1 MPTYSYTR
9 DADGKT
15 IEVTGPRPL
24 TSEEVLEMFSGVP
37 SGEQVAPAP
46 APELPPSPEPEV
58 EAAPEEPRGI
68 RGRIGRQKVQAMPQ
82 DWEAATQ
89 QSAQSEIDPGAD
101 ISGFMR
107 NLGQAGSRVVRGALA
122 APALYQEVVST
133 AGEELLGRLQ
143 DEGLRPWRPFP
154 EAEKAVT
161 GAREEYQKFLGTWK
175 EEEEAL
181 YRGEHSFPDVEEA
194 FAEEG
199 LWEGGKELAGFLWEG
214 GIHMVPG
221 MVTAVKAMPLYA
233 VSLVEDIARERARA
247 DGRTNVTPGDAA
259 WSVTAAA
266 VIAGGEKLGAKA
278 LMGKLGPG
286 TAFGR
291 TATGRILTAM
301 AVEGGTEV
309 AQEVTQYAAE
319 RTGTQQG
326 WDLGELWER
335 VKPAAVLGA
344 LVGGAGRGVAEAV
357 DRGLGGREPGVA
369 SEAEDP
375 GVSPAE
381 EISALMEEEAVAE
394 AEPTTRLV
402 MQDWQTIADRAD
414 AGFLSEAEISAIDA
428 EFSKEFG
435 APRTAAAADLMAEGL
450 AEEGLTAW
458 KEFRSILPDLNPADV
473 AREKTRMQAEM
484 LSRRSP
490 GIETRVTLFT
500 TPVSPAEVEAEGVV
514 EPVPAP
520 APTAPGYYDQVG
532 PPMEPPPTGIVELT
546 EEDIITPMAEP
557 THAKGVGTQMAPP
570 LIPMEAAEEV
580 DPVIEKAF
588 DPSKLK
594 ADVVSVEEVRPE
606 IPEDQR
612 EVEATILE
620 SRMDAAK
627 RAEEALTVQE
637 ATLAALEEEW
647 GPPPIPDAAPRPASR
662 KDKPKEKAAPEISMK
677 EALFNAAKT
686 QLDPTISFDVMFNEF
701 MTFYAAAQ
709 RENRRAE
716 AQEGVSAAANVYTER
731 DLKEVAERQGLTE
744 GDIQALTERQEIGFW
759 QTMEMVRDAGLES
772 TVDQDG
778 RVSVPP
784 EMLAIIDNALSGD
797 YSPSLIQEA
806 ALLSLTQ
813 ALKKSNKRLS
823 ERSKNTK
830 DLTELREIGRRVE
843 RGDKLLIKSLAA
855 QIRGGSAVARV
866 MRFRQFLVDEDMTVQ
881 DAIAKAAVM
890 SATERE
896 TKLTE
901 KETAKIRKLYHS
913 ADALEAEATK
923 RIEEAKSEVAA
934 AMKLQDGLKKKQ
946 ALLKGLI
953 EDTEGISRAVSK
965 RKKKKDAAKKR
976 KEKARKKAA
985 KKAKVAAEPEGAP
998 ILGIRWP
1005 RPPKPPGEKATPREE
1020 AAEGA
1025 IPVRVTMEGGPRKK
1039 RGKKEEGI
1047 KVAPLLKSDRQLE
1060 LEREYRESQKRA
1072 NDLDALAE
1080 ASEEIMDEAGI
1091 PAASMSR
1098 ARLDAARTELAEA
1111 RKSLRD
1117 VETPAE
1123 GVVEP
1128 EGPEPSIQDI
1138 IDKNLFEAR
1147 RRLDEAERMMVQAA
1161 ADAEGMADKVDP
1173 ERARD
1178 EAKARRD
1185 LNAIER
1191 KLKKV
1196 DEALAAAAG
1205 KDVKA
1210 RSDIRSAQR
1219 RKAAAAADVLHPWK
1233 AGYRWG
1239 LGLSIAMSASGDDS
1253 AIGRQAIY
1261 LLFQNPIQ
1269 GLQTL
1274 PLMMT
1279 KVAPWIRNDR
1289 ANALAIQKKILDQKM
1304 QPLRDFGKLELTEVE
1319 ELSSVIGGDA
1329 MTSREEMFMFR
1340 ANMDYPV
1347 LRQLETYL
1355 VRPSENVFGLTLN
1368 LMRSN
1373 TYDKGL
1379 MMVAIAK
1386 GATLSE
1392 GAVGKHG
1399 LFSSWRPEKLTDED
1413 VKQIQ
1418 KYITRADA
1426 RAMGALINV
1435 STGRGDWLSG
1445 TGAWANVARHMMFAP
1460 RFTLSRIESGLRVV
1474 QLFSPDGKGVF
1485 QGASPET
1492 RSLLRKRVA
1501 ANLGFIFSAIVGT
1514 SMALGGDDWED
1525 SLDKSLNP
1533 QDPDF
1538 MKMRVKL
1545 PGDKGVLRMDVTG
1558 GMPATVRHLLPF
1570 YFKPSE
1576 LWSGKS
1582 PFGAKERYGGGMA
1595 QLVRN
1600 KMAPLPGAIHE
1611 AIFNED
1617 FKGSP
1622 LVDMDRDSLFDIITY
1637 RAVLPALGAYM
1648 PIFSQNIVQE
1658 TWEQY
1663 TEEEKMWIN
1672 RLIPVVLE
1680 QVGIGAAHYEDRSKK
1695 KGPLSFEEK
1704 MMRDMHRGLYR

>member
-1 MPTYSYTR
+1 
-9 DADGKT
+9 
-15 IEVTGPRPL
+15 
-24 TSEEVLEMFSGVP
+24 
-37 SGEQVAPAP
+37 
-46 APELPPSPEPEV
+46 
-58 EAAPEEPRGI
+58 
-68 RGRIGRQKVQAMPQ
+68 
-82 DWEAATQ
+82 
-89 QSAQSEIDPGAD
+89 
-101 ISGFMR
+101 
-107 NLGQAGSRVVRGALA
+107 
-122 APALYQEVVST
+122 
-133 AGEELLGRLQ
+133 
-143 DEGLRPWRPFP
+143 
-154 EAEKAVT
+154 
-161 GAREEYQKFLGTWK
+161 
-175 EEEEAL
+175 
-181 YRGEHSFPDVEEA
+181 
-194 FAEEG
+194 
-199 LWEGGKELAGFLWEG
+199 
-214 GIHMVPG
+214 
-221 MVTAVKAMPLYA
+221 
-233 VSLVEDIARERARA
+233 
-247 DGRTNVTPGDAA
+247 
-259 WSVTAAA
+259 
-266 VIAGGEKLGAKA
+266 
-278 LMGKLGPG
+278 MGKLGPG
-286 TAFGR
+286 TAMGR
-291 TATGRILTAM
+291 TAIGRILMGM
-301 AVEGGTEV
+301 AVEGGTEGL
-309 AQEVTQYAAE
+309 QEVAQYAAE

-326 WDLGELWER
+326 WDLGELLER
-335 VKPAAVLGA
+335 VKPAVVLGTF
-344 LVGGAGRGVAEAV
+344 VGGAGRGVGEAV
-357 DRGLGGREPGVA
+357 AKGLGGREPGVA

-662 KDKPKEKAAPEISMK
+662 KDKPKEKAAPEISRK

-744 GDIQALTERQEIGFW
+744 GDIQALTKRQEIGFW

-772 TVDQDG
+772 TVDPDG

-797 YSPSLIQEA
+797 YNPSLIQEA

-953 EDTEGISRAVSK
+953 EDTEGIRRAVSK

-985 KKAKVAAEPEGAP
+985 KKEKVAAEQGGAP
-998 ILGIRWP
+998 ILGIRWL
-1005 RPPKPPGEKATPREE
+1005 RRQKPPGEKATPRGE
-1020 AAEGA
+1020 AAERA

-1147 RRLDEAERMMVQAA
+1147 RRLDEVERMMVQAA

-1191 KLKKV
+1191 KLKEA

-1239 LGLSIAMSASGDDS
+1239 LG
-1253 AIGRQAIY
+1253 
-1261 LLFQNPIQ
+1261 
-1269 GLQTL
+1269 T
-1274 PLMMT
+1274 
-1279 KVAPWIRNDR
+1279 
-1289 ANALAIQKKILDQKM
+1289 
-1304 QPLRDFGKLELTEVE
+1304 
-1319 ELSSVIGGDA
+1319 
-1329 MTSREEMFMFR
+1329 
-1340 ANMDYPV
+1340 
-1347 LRQLETYL
+1347 
-1355 VRPSENVFGLTLN
+1355 
-1368 LMRSN
+1368 
-1373 TYDKGL
+1373 
-1379 MMVAIAK
+1379 
-1386 GATLSE
+1386 
-1392 GAVGKHG
+1392 
-1399 LFSSWRPEKLTDED
+1399 
-1413 VKQIQ
+1413 
-1418 KYITRADA
+1418 
-1426 RAMGALINV
+1426 
-1435 STGRGDWLSG
+1435 
-1445 TGAWANVARHMMFAP
+1445 
-1460 RFTLSRIESGLRVV
+1460 
-1474 QLFSPDGKGVF
+1474 
-1485 QGASPET
+1485 
-1492 RSLLRKRVA
+1492 
-1501 ANLGFIFSAIVGT
+1501 
-1514 SMALGGDDWED
+1514 
-1525 SLDKSLNP
+1525 
-1533 QDPDF
+1533 
-1538 MKMRVKL
+1538 
-1545 PGDKGVLRMDVTG
+1545 
-1558 GMPATVRHLLPF
+1558 
-1570 YFKPSE
+1570 
-1576 LWSGKS
+1576 
-1582 PFGAKERYGGGMA
+1582 
-1595 QLVRN
+1595 
-1600 KMAPLPGAIHE
+1600 
-1611 AIFNED
+1611 
-1617 FKGSP
+1617 
-1622 LVDMDRDSLFDIITY
+1622 
-1637 RAVLPALGAYM
+1637 
-1648 PIFSQNIVQE
+1648 
-1658 TWEQY
+1658 
-1663 TEEEKMWIN
+1663 
-1672 RLIPVVLE
+1672 
-1680 QVGIGAAHYEDRSKK
+1680 
-1695 KGPLSFEEK
+1695 
-1704 MMRDMHRGLYR
+1704 LYRHERIR

>member
-15 IEVTGPRPL
+15 LEVTGPRPL

-46 APELPPSPEPEV
+46 APELPPSPEPEP

-68 RGRIGRQKVQAMPQ
+68 RGRIGRQVVQSMPQ
-82 DWEAATQ
+82 DWETARR

-107 NLGQAGSRVVRGALA
+107 NLGQAGSAVARGVASAPFLA
-122 APALYQEVVST
+122 HEVVGFGPPLEAPIPGMT
-133 AGEELLGRLQ
+133 PELRR
-143 DEGLRPWRPFP
+143 EV
-154 EAEKAVT
+154 EKVPKD
-161 GAREEYQKFLGTWK
+161 AREFLDTWK

-181 YRGEHSFPDVEEA
+181 YRGEHSFPGVEEA

-214 GIHMVPG
+214 GIHMIPG
-221 MVTAVKAMPLYA
+221 MVTAVQAMPLYA

-259 WSVTAAA
+259 FALPAAA

-278 LMGKLGPG
+278 FMGKLGPG

-301 AVEGGTEV
+301 AVEGGTEAV
-309 AQEVTQYAAE
+309 QEVTQYAAE

-335 VKPAAVLGA
+335 VKPAVVLGTF
-344 LVGGAGRGVAEAV
+344 VGGAGRGVAEAV
-357 DRGLGGREPGVA
+357 DRGFGGREPGVA

-381 EISALMEEEAVAE
+381 EISALMEEEAA
-394 AEPTTRLV
+394 
-402 MQDWQTIADRAD
+402 AD
-414 AGFLSEAEISAIDA
+414 A
-428 EFSKEFG
+428 
-435 APRTAAAADLMAEGL
+435 
-450 AEEGLTAW
+450 
-458 KEFRSILPDLNPADV
+458 
-473 AREKTRMQAEM
+473 
-484 LSRRSP
+484 
-490 GIETRVTLFT
+490 
-500 TPVSPAEVEAEGVV
+500 EVEGVV
-514 EPVPAP
+514 EPTPP
-520 APTAPGYYDQVG
+520 KEPTAPGFYDQVG

-546 EEDIITPMAEP
+546 EEDIITPMAAP
-557 THAKGVGTQMAPP
+557 THAKGVGTQMDPP
-570 LIPMEAAEEV
+570 LIPMEATEEV

-594 ADVVSVEEVRPE
+594 ADVVSVEEMQPE
-606 IPEDQR
+606 ETAAPEAAAPKSEKTLGLARTGRGQLYPADAYGNADTGQSPVHAVTVGDDTVHVTSTQYPDLGTVWHAYDPDVADPVKEGMTTAGTRKDLIQELEKEAKELEKEAVPVDQR
-612 EVEATILE
+612 EVDAQILE
-620 SRMDAAK
+620 SRMGAARK
-627 RAEEALTVQE
+627 AEEALTVQE
-637 ATLAALEEEW
+637 ASLAALQAEW
-647 GPPPIPDAAPRPASR
+647 GPPPLPDAAPRPTSR

-709 RENRRAE
+709 RENRRSE
-716 AQEGVSAAANVYTER
+716 AQEGVSAAANVYTEM
-731 DLKEVAERQGLTE
+731 DLEEVAERQGLTK
-744 GDIQALTERQEIGFW
+744 GDIQALTKRQKIGFW

-772 TVDQDG
+772 TVDPDG

-797 YSPSLIQEA
+797 YNPSLIQEA

-896 TKLTE
+896 TELTE

-923 RIEEAKSEVAA
+923 RIEEAKSEAAA
-934 AMKLQDGLKKKQ
+934 AMDLAEGLKKKQ

-953 EDTEGISRAVSK
+953 EDTEGISRAVFK
-965 RKKKKDAAKKR
+965 RKKKKDAEKKR

-985 KKAKVAAEPEGAP
+985 KKARVAAEPEGAP

-1039 RGKKEEGI
+1039 RGKKEDGI

-1098 ARLDAARTELAEA
+1098 SRLDAAMTELAEA

-1117 VETPAE
+1117 IETPAE

-1128 EGPEPSIQDI
+1128 EGPAPSIQDI

-1178 EAKARRD
+1178 EAKARRA

-1191 KLKKV
+1191 KLKNAE
-1196 DEALAAAAG
+1196 DALAAAAG

-1210 RSDIRSAQR
+1210 RSDIRNAQR
-1219 RKAAAAADVLHPWK
+1219 RKAAAAEDALHPWK
-1233 AGYRWG
+1233 RRWRDG
-1239 LGLSIAMSASGDDS
+1239 LGISIALSASGDDS

-1261 LLFQNPIQ
+1261 LLWQNPIQ
-1269 GLQTL
+1269 GLKTI
-1274 PLMMT
+1274 PLLMT
-1279 KVAPWIRNDR
+1279 KVAPWIKNDR
-1289 ANALAIQKKILDQKM
+1289 ANALKIQKEILDQNM
-1304 QPLRDFGKLELTEVE
+1304 QPLRDFGNLELTEVE
-1319 ELSSVIGGDA
+1319 DLSSVIGGDP
-1329 MTSREEMFMFR
+1329 MTAKEEMFMFR
-1340 ANMDYPV
+1340 VNWERPV
-1347 LRQLETYL
+1347 LRHAHSL
-1355 VRPSENVFGLTLN
+1355 VVKPSENVFGLTLN

-1445 TGAWANVARHMMFAP
+1445 SGAWANVSRHMMFAP
-1460 RFTLSRIESGLRVV
+1460 RFTLSRIESGLRVI

-1501 ANLGFIFSAIVGT
+1501 ANLGFVFSTIVGG

-1538 MKMRVKL
+1538 MKLRMKL
-1545 PGDKGVLRMDVTG
+1545 PGDKGVLRMEMTG
-1558 GMPATVRHLLPF
+1558 GMSATVRHLIPF

-1576 LWSGKS
+1576 LWRGDS
-1582 PFGAKERYGGGMA
+1582 PLDAFGAKERYGGGMA

-1600 KMAPLPGAIHE
+1600 KLAPLPGAIHE
-1611 AIFNED
+1611 TLFNEN
-1617 FKGSP
+1617 FRGSP
-1622 LVDMDRDSLFDIITY
+1622 LVDMDRASLVDIIIY
-1637 RAVLPALGAYM
+1637 RAVLPAVGAYT
-1648 PIFSQNIVQE
+1648 PIFAQNIVQE

-1663 TEEEKMWIN
+1663 NEVEKMWIN
-1672 RLIPVVLE
+1672 RLIPVVLD
-1680 QVGIGAAHYEDRSKK
+1680 QVGIGAAHYEDRGKK
-1695 KGPLSFEEK
+1695 KRRDPLPVHMTK
-1704 MMRDMHRGLYR
+1704 RRLY